1 MPNNY
6 VVSAY
11 AALVLSWAHCFK
23 RCLGLFSA
31 GQAGRPARSDEDYRA
46 TLTYN
51 FAWRKKKKKENG

>member
-1 MPNNY
+1 M
-6 VVSAY
+6 SAY